1 MPQLAALRDRQKDG
15 TMIKIKRA
23 YDPPEEEDGTRVL
36 VDRLWPRGVSKERI
50 RIDRRMSDIAPSNE
64 LRRWFHHDPTKWD
77 EFHQRYLAELDNPER
92 QAELDSL
99 AQIAEKGILTLVYG
113 AKDTERNQ
121 AVVLKELIE
130 ARLKG

>member
-1 MPQLAALRDRQKDG
+1 
-15 TMIKIKRA
+15 MIKLKRA
-23 YDPPEEEDGTRVL
+23 YDPPEDDDGTRVL

-50 RIDRRMSDIAPSNE
+50 RIDQWMSDIAPSNE

-77 EFHQRYLAELDNPER
+77 EFHRRYLAELDNPER

-99 AQIAEKGILTLVYG
+99 ARIAEKGILTLVYG

-130 ARLKG
+130 ARMNG

>member
-1 MPQLAALRDRQKDG
+1 
-15 TMIKIKRA
+15 MIKLKRA
-23 YDPPEEEDGTRVL
+23 YDPPEDEDGTRVL

-50 RIDRRMSDIAPSNE
+50 RIDQRMSDIAPSNE
-64 LRRWFHHDPTKWD
+64 LRHWFNHDPAKWD
-77 EFHQRYLAELDNPER
+77 EFHRRYLAELDNPER

-99 AQIAEKGILTLVYG
+99 ARIAEQGILTLVYG

-130 ARLKG
+130 ARMNG

>member
-1 MPQLAALRDRQKDG
+1 
-15 TMIKIKRA
+15 MIKLKRA
-23 YDPPEEEDGTRVL
+23 YDPPEDDDGTRVL

-50 RIDRRMSDIAPSNE
+50 RIDKRMSDIAPSNE
-64 LRRWFHHDPTKWD
+64 LRRWFQHDPAKWD

-92 QAELDSL
+92 QAELESL

-130 ARLKG
+130 ARMKS